1 MSEAYRISA
10 ELCAA
15 PIMIRAAVK
24 GEWALDYN
32 QALEKLAV
40 YDQTH
45 LLKYYGELDDGRQKE
60 LLEQIDGTDFSVV
73 KNLNHRES
81 GTERGKITP
90 IVSMEIDEIEK
101 KRSRFEDLGLSAIQ
115 KQKVGAV
122 LLAGGMGTRLGSD
135 EPKGVYNIGLTKDLY
150 IFECLI
156 NNLLDVVKKADAWV
170 PLFIMTSDKNHERT
184 TEFFKEHDFFGYR
197 KDMVWFFKQE
207 MAPAVDFEGKVFL
220 ETKSKI
226 STSPNGNGG
235 WFVSLARN
243 GLVDKIHEIGI
254 EWLNIFA
261 VDNVL
266 QKIADPVFIGASIDS
281 AVEVGAK
288 VVRKAAPDEKVGV
301 MCLEDGRP
309 SIVEYYELTEQ
320 MKEERNEKGE
330 YAYNFG
336 VILNYLFSVSAL
348 ERIMSRKL
356 CLHIV
361 EKKINYLDENGN
373 EIKPQE
379 PNGYKFE
386 QLVLDMIHEL
396 ESCLPF
402 EVVREKEFAPI
413 KNATGVDSVE
423 TARELLKKNGMV
435 L

>member
-1 MSEAYRISA
+1 MRR
-10 ELCAA
+10 

-101 KRSRFEDLGLSAIQ
+101 KRSCFEDLGLSAIQ